1 MSIIQILGQVSRRW
15 LTSSCWCCL
24 SAPTPTLPPS
34 RRLQILGQRNPASSV
49 TQNFMAYPREVL
61 YQACSAAARLNDQLD
76 FDFHNVF
83 HVIFKASVCTQNTS
97 RYCPEYDHAWG
108 PTAGVPW
115 QIVSDTMFGLGNN
128 WRSTDNRIDAH
139 LRIYCDDGARY
150 EHSANGQLWD
160 TVEHFN
166 RPAGD
171 GGVHA
176 CQEQTFHRC
185 YVTHLH
191 QLGDTGGRVRR
202 AILLRHGHPSK
213 PVERPRPAG
222 PVPTPRTIDRAQMAY
237 GGEREREREGGR
249 EKDDM
254 HNLPVFS
261 LGLEQMPVQTLFH
274 EWMHAMPF
282 LGQDYPDARG
292 MSGSWDHVIT
302 LFTEQ
307 ALHAPEAYTYL
318 GLWAAL
324 ADLSPSGYLDAN
336 GRGGGYTIDRF
347 WGIRPEETKWDQNF
361 LEDNT
366 GETDNPAF
374 RGWIM
379 A

>member
-1 MSIIQILGQVSRRW
+1 MAHLILLVLLVS
-15 LTSSCWCCL
+15 TYAYA
-24 SAPTPTLPPS
+24 AP
-34 RRLQILGQRNPASSV
+34 QPAA
-49 TQNFMAYPREVL
+49 TDTG
-61 YQACSAAARLNDQLD
+61 AAARLNDQLD

-83 HVIFKASVCTQNTS
+83 PAIFKASVCTQNTY
-97 RYCPEYDHAWG
+97 RYSPEYDHAWG

-115 QIVSDTMFGLGNN
+115 QIISDTMFGLGNN
-128 WRSTDNRIDAH
+128 WRPTDNRIDAH
-139 LRIYCDDGARY
+139 LRIYYDDGARY
-150 EHSANGQLWD
+150 KHSANGQLWD
-160 TVEHFN
+160 TVEHFY

-185 YVTHLH
+185 Y
-191 QLGDTGGRVRR
+191 
-202 AILLRHGHPSK
+202 
-213 PVERPRPAG
+213 PAG
-222 PVPTPRTIDRAQMAY
+222 FLPR
-237 GGEREREREGGR
+237 
-249 EKDDM
+249 
-254 HNLPVFS
+254 
-261 LGLEQMPVQTLFH
+261 LEQMPLQTLFH
-274 EWMHAMPF
+274 KWMHAMPF

-307 ALHAPEAYTYL
+307 ALHDPEAYSEFFYPSYTRLFLWQRQQKKAYL

-347 WGIRPEETKWDQNF
+347 WGIWPEETKWDQNF

-374 RGWIM
+374 GGWIT